1 MHLRGREAAAGWSWP
16 TASCLHIARNCRSV
30 IGLVQVPKPARY
42 FQHEKQSLDSR
53 NAVHKSYQIQSK
65 RRIALLCLPASTGNS
80 SPGSPPF
87 SSPSLQNLDPEEI
100 ELRIKRAANF
110 ITTSEKLVPFDPS
123 STNLALIIWQAIQ
136 DIPADHRPQLLN
148 KLSSG

>member
-1 MHLRGREAAAGWSWP
+1 
-16 TASCLHIARNCRSV
+16 
-30 IGLVQVPKPARY
+30 
-42 FQHEKQSLDSR
+42 
-53 NAVHKSYQIQSK
+53 
-65 RRIALLCLPASTGNS
+65 
-80 SPGSPPF
+80 
-87 SSPSLQNLDPEEI
+87 LDPEEI